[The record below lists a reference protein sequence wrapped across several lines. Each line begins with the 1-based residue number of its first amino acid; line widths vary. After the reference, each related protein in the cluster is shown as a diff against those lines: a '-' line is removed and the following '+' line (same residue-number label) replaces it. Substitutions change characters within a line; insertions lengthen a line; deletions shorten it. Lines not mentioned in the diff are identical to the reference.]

1 MKILY
6 SWLSDFI
13 ENPPSPQD
21 LAAKLGRVGLKVE
34 EIKKTGA
41 AFTGVCVGEILK
53 IDKHPNAD
61 KLALV
66 DVGDGAGVMR
76 VVCGA
81 KNIAVGQKIPF
92 AKVGAMLAEGEL
104 KKAKIRGV
112 ESEGMICSAAELGL
126 DGYDNSGILV
136 LPDDTAVGVDAVNL
150 FPRADYLLDVEMLPN
165 QSHCLSHYALARELC
180 VFYGLKLKEAKI
192 FESSAATSGMPVVI
206 DAPDICTR
214 YTAILMKGL
223 RGARTPAWMAERLR
237 AMGANPKGNLLI
249 DVSNY
254 VMYELGQPTH
264 CFDIAKLDG
273 PGIKVR
279 RALAGEAFITL
290 DNKTLKLDPGMLVIA
305 DAKKPVALAGV
316 MGGLDTA
323 VSDSTDE
330 ILIESARFNPPT
342 VRLAS
347 KTTGIKSES
356 SYRFERGTDPELTL
370 KAARRL
376 AGLILEAAPGAKVAQ
391 ITDNC
396 PVKYQHPVI
405 EIDPARVNAILGTG
419 IADGEIYACLKAFQP
434 DLKDARPWKFSV
446 PSYRLDIESVWDAA
460 EEIARYIGY
469 DVIPAVS
476 RMPMLPSSV
485 TPQWAVTAEI
495 KNTLAAL
502 GFSEVYNYDFVSVK
516 EMQACGLDAA
526 SAVEL
531 KNPLSS
537 DYQFMRLTLLPGLL
551 KTLRYNL
558 NRGRESVMI
567 FETGTAY
574 VKKDGGKAEEVYCA
588 GLMAGDFPEGG
599 FWKGGQGTADFYH
612 LKGMMSRLFAGKG
625 GFRFESPKKASVYFQ
640 PGLCLEMKLG
650 GASAGYVGKLAPSA
664 AAAFDFKDNN
674 IFYFEIPLACL
685 AAAWK
690 PEFWQ
695 KIAKIKPV
703 SAFPQN
709 WRDLSVVLEDSH
721 EWSQLE
727 RTFSGVQDLAS
738 ARLIDVYKGKNIP
751 AGSRSLTI
759 RFTFSSMTG
768 TLNDADVGARMT
780 AVLDKLTKNFNAR
793 LRA

>member
-13 ENPPSPQD
+13 ENPPSPED

-66 DVGDGAGVMR
+66 DVSDGAGVMR

-104 KKAKIRGV
+104 KKARIRGV
-112 ESEGMICSAAELGL
+112 DSEGMICSAAELGL
-126 DGYDNSGILV
+126 EGYDNTGILV
-136 LPDDTAVGVDAVNL
+136 LPETAVAGADAAGL

-180 VFYGLKLKEAKI
+180 VFYGLKLKEAGI
-192 FESSAATSGMPVVI
+192 FEGSAGAAGVPVVI
-206 DAPDICTR
+206 DAPELCTR
-214 YTAILMKGL
+214 YTAIVMKGL
-223 RGARTPAWMAERLR
+223 RGVKTPAWMAERLR

-264 CFDIAKLDG
+264 CFDIARLDG
-273 PGIKVR
+273 PEIRVR
-279 RALAGEAFITL
+279 RAVAGEAFITL

-305 DAKKPVALAGV
+305 DAGKPAALAGV

-323 VSDSTDE
+323 VSDATDE

-376 AGLILEAAPGAKVAQ
+376 AGLILEAAPGAKVTQ

-396 PVKYQHPVI
+396 PVKYQRPVI

-446 PSYRLDIESVWDAA
+446 PSYRLDIGSVWDAA
-460 EEIARYIGY
+460 EEVARYIGY
-469 DVIPAVS
+469 DVIPAAS

-485 TPQWAVTAEI
+485 TPQWAVTAEM

-502 GFSEVYNYDFVSVK
+502 GFSEVYNYDFISAK
-516 EMQACGLDAA
+516 ELKACGLEAEG
-526 SAVEL
+526 AVEL

-537 DYQFMRLTLLPGLL
+537 DYQYLRQTLLPGLL

-558 NRGRESVMI
+558 NRGRESVII
-567 FETGTAY
+567 FESGTTYAR
-574 VKKDGGKAEEVYCA
+574 KDGGKTEEVNCA

-599 FWKGGQGTADFYH
+599 FWKGGQGAADFYH
-612 LKGMMSRLFAGKG
+612 LKGMMTRLFAGKG
-625 GFRFESPKKASVYFQ
+625 GFRFESPRKAPVHFQ
-640 PGLCLEMKLG
+640 AGLSLEMKLG
-650 GASAGYVGKLAPSA
+650 GAGAGYAGKLSPAV

-674 IFYFEIPLACL
+674 IFYFEIPLSCL

-695 KIAKIKPV
+695 KITKIKPV

-709 WRDLSVVLEDSH
+709 WRDLSVVLEEKH
-721 EWSQLE
+721 EWAQLE
-727 RTFSGVQDLAS
+727 RSFSGVQDLAS

-751 AGSRSLTI
+751 AGSRSLTV

-768 TLNDADVGARMT
+768 TLSDADVGARLSS
-780 AVLDKLTKNFNAR
+780 VLDKLTRNFNAK
-793 LRA
+793 LRS